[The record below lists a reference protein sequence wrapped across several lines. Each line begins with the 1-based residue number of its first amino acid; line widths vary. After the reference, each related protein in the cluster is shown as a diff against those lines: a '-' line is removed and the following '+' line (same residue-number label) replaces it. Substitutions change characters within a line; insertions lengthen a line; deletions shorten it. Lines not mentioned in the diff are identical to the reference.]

1 MQSPSFQSNLTTDP
15 NPKIARFLNTIDRL
29 SNALGTSVPPI
40 VDIEWLRSLPCGTF
54 GRAWADS
61 LDRHHLQPFTTG
73 PRRKQLHDGVH
84 VLTGYGTDAI
94 GEAEVQAFLLGAK
107 FHLTHMILGL
117 GLLRQ
122 VRQQSHLSH
131 PIRLRLQAA
140 YRRGRHSQFDADTW
154 QPELMWSLP
163 LNEVRSQIGV

>member
-1 MQSPSFQSNLTTDP
+1 MQSSYPATQP
-15 NPKIARFLNTIDRL
+15 NPKIARFLNAIDRL
-29 SNALGTSVPPI
+29 SDALGVSVPPI
-40 VDIEWLRSLPCGTF
+40 VDIQVLRSLPLGTF
-54 GRAWADS
+54 GRAWGDS
-61 LDRHHLQPFTTG
+61 LDRHNLQPFTTG

-107 FHLTHMILGL
+107 FRLAHVILGL

-122 VRQQSHLSH
+122 VKQQSGLSNGMKL
-131 PIRLRLQAA
+131 RLRAA
-140 YRRGRHSQFDADTW
+140 YRRGRRSQFDADRW

-163 LNEVRSQIGV
+163 LGEVRSRLGID